1 MNIGFTNRIG
11 FVTLLLL
18 GSVGL
23 IYAEEPA
30 RSRGAQVVFSGP
42 TSDAT
47 STNLNDLRTSAK
59 PFQDLESGLKQ
70 PFQGDND
77 SRPGPNFKEHRRL
90 QQQAKPQSRQT
101 LKDDLNQRAEEM
113 FLNPSLYDAA
123 KEDEAIFQLD
133 KKSKKNPL
141 EHFND
146 HQNLERAALTNRAG
160 GTRLFGDQN
169 LGRPDE
175 MKGDG
180 KFVKPFKT
188 GRSTEPSLNESLSQF
203 PNIGTNSAVG
213 HPEQTPSLRSPDAF
227 GRNFKDPISRPQ
239 TDAQARM
246 EEFKRV
252 LEGPRYKAPAVG
264 NAFAAT
270 PANNYRSTTGGNSAS
285 ATTSSRTSPASSSA
299 NEWSA
304 FKPQTKTDPKNDFVK
319 SAGIVGTPDKL
330 QALPEF
336 PAATAAVP
344 PAMGTTPPPT
354 APSVSIKK
362 KPGSTFKLPQRR
374 F

>member
-1 MNIGFTNRIG
+1 MNMGFTCRIS
-11 FVTLLLL
+11 FVMLLLL
-18 GSVGL
+18 GSASL
-23 IYAEEPA
+23 SHAEEPA
-30 RSRGAQVVFSGP
+30 RSRGAQVIFSGP

-70 PFQGDND
+70 PFQGDKD

-90 QQQAKPQSRQT
+90 QQQAKPQSRQN
-101 LKDDLNQRAEEM
+101 LKDDLNQRAEDM

-133 KKSKKNPL
+133 KKTNKNSL
-141 EHFND
+141 ERFND
-146 HQNLERAALTNRAG
+146 QQNLERAAFTNRTG

-169 LGRPDE
+169 LGRPE
-175 MKGDG
+175 ETKGDG

-188 GRSTEPSLNESLSQF
+188 GRTTESGLNESLSQF
-203 PNIGTNSAVG
+203 PNASTNNSATSE
-213 HPEQTPSLRSPDAF
+213 PNTSLRRPDTF

-239 TDAQARM
+239 TGAEARL
-246 EEFKRV
+246 EEFKRI
-252 LEGPRYKAPAVG
+252 LEGPRYKPAAG
-264 NAFAAT
+264 NAFATT
-270 PANNYRSTTGGNSAS
+270 PANNYRSTAAGNAVS
-285 ATTSSRTSPASSSA
+285 ATTTSRTAPASSPA
-299 NEWSA
+299 TEWSA
-304 FKPQTKTDPKNDFVK
+304 FKSQPKTDPKDDFIK
-319 SAGIVGTPDKL
+319 SAGIVGTPNKL

-354 APSVSIKK
+354 APSVSVKK
-362 KPGSTFKLPQRR
+362 KPVSTFKIPQRR

>member
-1 MNIGFTNRIG
+1 MNMGFTSRIG

-18 GSVGL
+18 GSAGW
-23 IYAEEPA
+23 IHAEEPA
-30 RSRGAQVVFSGP
+30 RSKGAKVIFSGP
-42 TSDAT
+42 AADAT

-70 PFQGDND
+70 PFQGGND

-90 QQQAKPQSRQT
+90 QQQARPQTRQN

-133 KKSKKNPL
+133 KNTKKNSL
-141 EHFND
+141 ERFND
-146 HQNLERAALTNRAG
+146 QQNLERATFTNRTG
-160 GTRLFGDQN
+160 NTRLFGEQN
-169 LGRPDE
+169 FGRPE
-175 MKGDG
+175 ETKGDG

-188 GRSTEPSLNESLSQF
+188 GRTTDSGLTESMSQF
-203 PNIGTNSAVG
+203 PNAGTNSGVG
-213 HPEQTPSLRSPDAF
+213 NPEQTTSFRSPDAF
-227 GRNFKDPISRPQ
+227 GRNFKDPIARPQ
-239 TDAQARM
+239 TGAEARM
-246 EEFKRV
+246 EEFKRI
-252 LEGPRYKAPAVG
+252 LEGPRYKAPAAG
-264 NAFAAT
+264 NAFATT
-270 PANNYRSTTGGNSAS
+270 PANNYRNTGTSAS
-285 ATTSSRTSPASSSA
+285 AATSSRTAPTTSSA
-299 NEWSA
+299 TEWSA
-304 FKPQTKTDPKNDFVK
+304 FKPQTKTDPKSDFVK

-336 PAATAAVP
+336 PATTAAVP
-344 PAMGTTPPPT
+344 PAMGTTPPPM

-362 KPGSTFKLPQRR
+362 KPVSTFKLPQRR